1 MVHKKI
7 RHILET
13 DADFKTRMTSQVQDK
28 DALLEL
34 GIVDSFGL
42 IQLIFR
48 LEETFGIK
56 VDPDDL
62 KRENFESIHAMAVLV
77 EGKLSGKRERG

>member
-1 MVHKKI
+1 MIAEKI
-7 RHILET
+7 RNILAT
-13 DADFKTRMTSQVQDK
+13 DPDFKTRMNASVKDT

-62 KRENFESIHAMAVLV
+62 KKENFDSIQAIEKLV
-77 EGKLSGKRERG
+77 ARKLPSGT